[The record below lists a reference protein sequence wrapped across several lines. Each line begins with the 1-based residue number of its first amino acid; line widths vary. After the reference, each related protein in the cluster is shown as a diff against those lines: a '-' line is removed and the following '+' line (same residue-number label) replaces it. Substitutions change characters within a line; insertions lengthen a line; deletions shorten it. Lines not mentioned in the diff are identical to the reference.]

1 MEIGFIG
8 AAQTVT
14 GSKFLLHHEETQVL
28 IDCGLFQGHKE
39 LRELNWDGFPFDPQ
53 QIKAVILTHAHVD
66 HCGALPLL
74 VKKGF
79 RGAIYCTDATRDL
92 TEIILLD
99 SAKIQEEDA
108 AYANKKG
115 FSKHSPALALYT
127 TEDVER
133 TLPLLT
139 TVKLHESFK
148 VGGLTARF
156 RNAGHI
162 LGACSVLVQSPQ
174 TSVLFSGDL
183 GRFQDPLM
191 FPPEAP
197 ETADFVVM
205 ESTYGNKLHSDIPS
219 REILK
224 ECVAE
229 ISKSKGVLLIPS
241 FAVGRSQNILYE
253 LVELKRQGEI
263 APHIPIYLN
272 TPMGEEVCGLYEKYH
287 QYHRLGPGQFAEI
300 MAEVRSIKTSEESKN
315 LNDRPEGPMVIVAAS
330 GMLTGGRVLH
340 HLKAL
345 ADNPRNIL
353 LLAGFQSPG
362 TRGRR
367 ILDGE
372 KEIKIH
378 GMMVDVNC
386 KVVSSDSFSAHAD
399 QKELLTWVRALPQKP
414 KKIFMVH
421 GEASTAAEFAE
432 ILHKEWGVETLVPH
446 RDQFLDLEL

>member
-14 GSKFLLHHEETQVL
+14 GSKFLIHHQTTQLLV
-28 IDCGLFQGHKE
+28 DCGLFQGHKQ
-39 LRELNWDGFPFDPQ
+39 LRELNWEGFPFDPRQ
-53 QIKAVILTHAHVD
+53 LQAVLLTHAHVD

-79 RGAIYCTDATRDL
+79 RGPIYCTQATRDL
-92 TEIILLD
+92 AEIILMD

-108 AYANKKG
+108 EYANKKG
-115 FSKHSPALALYT
+115 FSKHRPALALYT

-133 TLPLLT
+133 TLPLLK
-139 TVKLHESFK
+139 TVSLHETFS
-148 VGGLTARF
+148 VGTLSVCF
-156 RNAGHI
+156 SNAGHI
-162 LGACSVLVQSPQ
+162 LGACSVLIKSPQ

-183 GRFQDPLM
+183 GRFTDPLM
-191 FPPEAP
+191 FPPETPAP
-197 ETADFVVM
+197 ANYVVM

-219 REILK
+219 MTVLE

-253 LVELKRQGEI
+253 LVELKRQGKI
-263 APHIPIYLN
+263 ARNIPIYLN
-272 TPMGEEVCGLYEKYH
+272 TPMGEEVCELYEKYH
-287 QYHRLGPGQFAEI
+287 PFHRLGEGQFAEI
-300 MAEVRSIKTSEESKN
+300 MSEVRSVKTAEESKN
-315 LNDRPEGPMVIVAAS
+315 LNERPEGPMIIVAAS

-345 ADNPRNIL
+345 APNPRNIL

-362 TRGRR
+362 TRGNR
-367 ILDGE
+367 ILEGE

-378 GMMVDVNC
+378 GMIVDVNC
-386 KVVSSDSFSAHAD
+386 RVVSSDSFSAHAD
-399 QKELLTWVRALPQKP
+399 QKELLTWIKSSPQKP
-414 KKIFMVH
+414 KKIFLVH
-421 GEASTAAEFAE
+421 GEPTTAFEFSE
-432 ILHKEWGVETLVPH
+432 VLQKEMGNEVSIPH
-446 RDQFLDLEL
+446 RDQFIQLD